1 MNVGQIFR
9 SALVTLRT
17 QKLRTALTLFGMV
30 WGTASVV
37 FLLSWGLGL
46 ERMIEDGFNKI
57 GNNTVQVWPGK
68 VGEDFTPAMDRRELW
83 FVQEDVDALRGA
95 VKSADLILPESRGWY
110 GVTYGNN
117 LLSRDVRGVVPEHQQ
132 LRNVRL
138 SAGRMISLDDVRSR
152 RRVAVLG
159 ASTRRDLLGPGARLG
174 QKVRVMGSPHEVIGF
189 LEPVGTQLT
198 RDASE
203 LDDQV
208 WIPLPTLLAVRES
221 RIENEDVIDLIA
233 MRARSRDHFEELKRE
248 VHEVLVRQLG
258 VQFDDQE
265 AYVLSSPIENLEEM
279 PLGRMRGMLFV
290 LAATTLG
297 IGGIG
302 ILNMMLDS
310 VQERRQEIG
319 VRLAVGAR
327 RRDVVAQFF
336 LETLV
341 ITAVGGVFGL
351 LAGLALCLSL
361 AQLQVPDL
369 IPLPIVQPWIVW
381 LALGTMSLVGT
392 LSGIVPAWRAAG
404 VDPSVTLRA
413 E

>member
-1 MNVGQIFR
+1 MNLGQILR
-9 SALVTLRT
+9 SALLTLRT

-46 ERMIEDGFNKI
+46 ERMINDGFNKI
-57 GNNTVQVWPGK
+57 GKNTVQIWPGK
-68 VGEDFTPAMDRRELW
+68 VGEDYTPALDRRELW
-83 FVQEDVDALRGA
+83 FSLEDVEALRAG
-95 VKSADLILPESRGWY
+95 VKQADLVLPESRGWY
-110 GVTYGNN
+110 RVTHGEE
-117 LLSRDVRGVVPEHQQ
+117 LLSRDVRGVVPEHQE
-132 LRNVRL
+132 LRGTRL
-138 SAGRMISLDDVRSR
+138 SAGRMITADDVRSR

-159 ASTRRDLLGPGARLG
+159 AGSRRDLLGPGARLG
-174 QKVRVMGSPHEVIGF
+174 QRIRVMGTPHEVVGF
-189 LEPVGTQLT
+189 FEGVGTQLS
-198 RDASE
+198 RDSSE
-203 LDDQV
+203 IDEQV
-208 WIPLPTLLAVRES
+208 WVPLTTFLAQRGGF
-221 RIENEDVIDLIA
+221 IGNEEVIDMILL
-233 MRARSRDHFEELKRE
+233 RARSRDVFEELKRE
-248 VHEVLVRQLG
+248 VRPILTRRLG
-258 VQFDDQE
+258 VRFDDQE
-265 AYVLSSPIENLEEM
+265 AYMVYSPIENLRDM
-279 PLGRMRGMLFV
+279 PLGRMQGMLFV

-297 IGGIG
+297 IGGVG

-341 ITAVGGVFGL
+341 ITAVGGSLGL
-351 LAGLALCLSL
+351 SVGLGLCFVL
-361 AQLQVPDL
+361 AQMQVPDL

-381 LALGTMSLVGT
+381 IALGTMSLVGV
-392 LSGIVPAWRAAG
+392 LSGIVPAWRASG